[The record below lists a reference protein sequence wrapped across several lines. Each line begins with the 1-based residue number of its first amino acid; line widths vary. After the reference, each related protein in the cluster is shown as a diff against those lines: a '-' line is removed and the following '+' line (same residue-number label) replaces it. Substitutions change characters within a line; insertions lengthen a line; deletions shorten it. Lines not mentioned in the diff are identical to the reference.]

1 MAETASETLAR
12 SDGARRTP
20 TGDGSRETSRDVSG
34 PDGSGSDGSGHDG
47 RDANRESGHELGPRA
62 LLRRLREAMAENLSG
77 QEQLDSIVRE
87 IAANLHAEV
96 CSVYVLRDDDVLEL
110 YGNVGFNP
118 DAVHLASLKVGEGLV
133 GTIAETGRIL
143 NLEDAH
149 EHPAFAY
156 LPETGEEAYHAFL
169 GVPMRRAGRAL
180 GVVVVQNRSRQ
191 AYREVDVEAVETAA
205 MVLCDLV
212 AAGRLDGM
220 SPTGRSLDLQ
230 RPHRADGARLAGGI
244 GVGRVFLHEPRVVIR
259 NLFHDDAE
267 GELRRLRDGI
277 EALRESVDHLVER
290 RDVGHDGD
298 HREVLESYRMFAHD
312 RGWLERMEG
321 AIRDGL
327 TAEAAVEKIK
337 QENRARLG
345 AAADPYLR
353 ERIHDFDDLS
363 RRLHRLLTGYGLDGD
378 ALPEATVLVARTMGA
393 AELLDYDRDRLAG
406 LAIEEAAPTS
416 HVVIVAR
423 ALGLPVV
430 GQLRGIVQRAE
441 NGDEAICDGDTG
453 RVFLRPPAEVRDHYV
468 ERVALAGQRREH
480 FAALSGKP
488 AVSRD
493 GVPVELML
501 NAGLLMDLPHLT
513 ASGASGVGLF
523 RTELQ
528 FMIANSLPRVD
539 EQERFYRRVLDAAG
553 DKPVIFRTLDVGGDK
568 VLPYLKRIEEENPA
582 LGWRSIR
589 LSIDRPGLL
598 RIQLRAMLRAAA
610 GRRLCVMLPMV
621 TEAREI
627 DRVREILDAEIAL
640 HERFG
645 YEPPTA
651 IDLGSMIEVPSLLWQ
666 LDELMGKVDFVS
678 VGSNDL
684 FQFMVASDRTNAHMA
699 DRYQPLSRP
708 FLRALREIVRA
719 GRRNETAVHLCGEL
733 GGDPLAAMAMIALG
747 YRHVSMPAAA
757 MGPVK
762 EMLLSLDVGA
772 AGAFMDEM
780 LAERAGDG
788 VPLGAALASWAGEH
802 GVIM

>member
-1 MAETASETLAR
+1 MATDASSASMEIDTIER
-12 SDGARRTP
+12 PSD
-20 TGDGSRETSRDVSG
+20 
-34 PDGSGSDGSGHDG
+34 
-47 RDANRESGHELGPRA
+47 DAALGPRS

-87 IAANLHAEV
+87 IASNLRAEV

-143 NLEDAH
+143 NLADAH
-149 EHPAFAY
+149 KHPAFAY

-180 GVVVVQNRSRQ
+180 GVVVVQNRGRS

-205 MVLCDLV
+205 MVLSDLV

-220 SPTGRSLDLQ
+220 SPSGRSLDLE
-230 RPHRADGARLAGGI
+230 RPHRADGTRLAQGI
-244 GVGRVFLHEPRVVIR
+244 GIGRAFLHEPRVVIR
-259 NLFHDDAE
+259 NLFHDDEARE
-267 GELRRLRDGI
+267 MERLHDGI
-277 EALRESVDHLVER
+277 EALRDAVDRLVER

-321 AIRDGL
+321 AIADGL

-363 RRLHRLLTGYGLDGD
+363 RRLHKLLTGYGATGEE
-378 ALPEATVLVARTMGA
+378 LPEATVLVARTMGA
-393 AELLDYDRDRLAG
+393 AELLDYDRDRLVG
-406 LAIEEAAPTS
+406 LAVEEAAPTS

-430 GQLRGIVQRAE
+430 GQLRGIVARAE
-441 NGDEAICDGDTG
+441 NGDEAICDGDAG
-453 RVFLRPPAEVRDHYV
+453 RVFLRPPDEVRDHYV
-468 ERVALAGQRREH
+468 ERVVLAGQRREH
-480 FAALSGKP
+480 YASIADEPS
-488 AVSRD
+488 VSKD

-501 NAGLLMDLPHLT
+501 NAGLLMDLPHLA
-513 ASGASGVGLF
+513 ASGAAGVGLF

-539 EQERFYRRVLDAAG
+539 EQQAFYERVLDAAG

-598 RIQLRAMLRAAA
+598 RIQLRALLRAAA
-610 GRRLCVMLPMV
+610 GRALSLMLPMV

-627 DRVREILDAEIAL
+627 DRVREILEAERAM

-645 YEPPTA
+645 YQAPVSV
-651 IDLGSMIEVPSLLWQ
+651 DLGSMIEVPNLLWQ
-666 LDELMGKVDFVS
+666 LDELMARVDFVS

-684 FQFMVASDRTNAHMA
+684 FQFMCASDRTNAHMA

-719 GRRNETAVHLCGEL
+719 GHRNTTPVHLCGEL
-733 GGDPLAAMAMIALG
+733 GGDPLTAMAVIALG

-757 MGPVK
+757 LGPVK
-762 EMLLSLDVGA
+762 EMLLGLDVGEA
-772 AGAFMDEM
+772 ASALDALLDEDFDGAPVQDA
-780 LAERAGDG
+780 LVDWARAHD
-788 VPLGAALASWAGEH
+788 VP
-802 GVIM
+802 I